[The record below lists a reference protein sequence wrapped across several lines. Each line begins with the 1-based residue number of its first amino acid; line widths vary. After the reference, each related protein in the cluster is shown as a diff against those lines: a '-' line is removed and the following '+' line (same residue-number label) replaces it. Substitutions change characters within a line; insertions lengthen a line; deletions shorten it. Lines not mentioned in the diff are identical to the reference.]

1 MYYDKVLFKLKVII
15 EDLYNRVVDF
25 LYLKKNRIYLI
36 FIDLFD
42 LNRFFYLFDFLQKL
56 KIVLHLKQW
65 KSCIQRIQYP
75 IHYMVVNQMLPYY

>member
-42 LNRFFYLFDFLQKL
+42 LNRFFYLFDFFQKL
-56 KIVLHLKQW
+56 KNVLHLKQW
-65 KSCIQRIQYP
+65 KSCIQYT
-75 IHYMVVNQMLPYY
+75 VSN